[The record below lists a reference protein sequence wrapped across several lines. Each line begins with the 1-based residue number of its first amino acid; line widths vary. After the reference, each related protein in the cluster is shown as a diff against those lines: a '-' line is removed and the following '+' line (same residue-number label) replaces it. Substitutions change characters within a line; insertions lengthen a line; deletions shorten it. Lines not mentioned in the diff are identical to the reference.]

1 MVACILLLPVST
13 VTAEQLYVQSKQA
26 KLMAE
31 PRADATVVITLER
44 GTALQVL
51 DSNASWR
58 HVRSAGSEG
67 WVFRY
72 FLTPHPPLAPQAITL
87 TDDVNRE
94 HTRRRASAVVTAGA
108 TRGLTPQE
116 RERAH
121 QQGLADYGALSRLEQ
136 MVIDTAQVEDF
147 IRAGIPQ

>member
-1 MVACILLLPVST
+1 
-13 VTAEQLYVQSKQA
+13 
-26 KLMAE
+26 
-31 PRADATVVITLER
+31 
-44 GTALQVL
+44 
-51 DSNASWR
+51 
-58 HVRSAGSEG
+58 
-67 WVFRY
+67 
-72 FLTPHPPLAPQAITL
+72 
-87 TDDVNRE
+87 VNRE